1 MTTPARTGAF
11 TPFRVAAFR
20 ALWLAGIVSNIG
32 AWMQTVGAQWTL
44 VEQGS
49 PTWVIAL
56 VQTAAA
62 APVLLLAIPAGV
74 LGEFVNKRTLLI
86 AVQSGQ
92 LLIVLVLTVL
102 SLRDAVTPG
111 LLLTC
116 TLLLGAGSALQLPA
130 YQAIVPDVV
139 PAAEIPSAAALSS
152 IGVNVARAVGPA
164 AAGLIVAQFGIAAV
178 FALNA
183 VSFAVFLAT
192 LVLWRSYTP
201 RPRRPETFIDAT
213 LAGLRYVRHSP
224 VLRSM
229 YVRLG
234 LFLLP
239 ASSLW
244 ALLPSLAHGGLDLGP
259 EGYGI
264 LLAALGAGSIAGAF
278 VLPAAQLRLGTNMLV
293 FVSVLVFGLGSA
305 AVSLAPSIWV
315 ATIVLGFAGIAWLG
329 VIATINSTV
338 QSFLPPWVRTRGL
351 SVYQLVLYG
360 CTALGSTLVGL
371 AAQYFGL
378 VTTLVVSGAA
388 LVVVAISLLI
398 RPLESTVGIGRGIVP
413 FPLTDLPPIM
423 AEEAH
428 DDDEVLVIVR
438 YSVRPEMHEQFLEQ
452 MSLVEESRR
461 RTGARK
467 WRTYVDPQSPE
478 LVVEA
483 FTVGSWQEY
492 LNQQTDRLT
501 EYDQRVLDGAR
512 AFSTTPP
519 RTEWLLAAPH
529 KTRHIRRYVPAK
541 STRSRDRPA

>member
-1 MTTPARTGAF
+1 MASPASPAARIGSFA
-11 TPFRVAAFR
+11 PFRVGAFR

-86 AVQSGQ
+86 VVQSGQ
-92 LLIVLVLTVL
+92 LVVVTVLTAMSVAH
-102 SLRDAVTPG
+102 AVTPT
-111 LLLTC
+111 LLLAL

-139 PAAEIPSAAALSS
+139 PKADIPAAAALSS
-152 IGVNVARAVGPA
+152 IGVNVARAIGPA
-164 AAGLIVAQFGIAAV
+164 AAGLVVAQFGVAAV

-192 LVLWRSYTP
+192 LVLWRTYTP
-201 RPRRPETFIDAT
+201 RPRRPETFVDAT
-213 LAGLRYVRHSP
+213 VAGLRYVRHSP
-224 VLRSM
+224 VIRSL

-244 ALLPSLAHGGLDLGP
+244 ALLPSVAHDELGLGS

-264 LLAALGAGSIAGAF
+264 LLAALGAGSIVGAF
-278 VLPAAQLRLGTNMLV
+278 VLPAARVRLGTNALV
-293 FVSVLVFGLGSA
+293 LVSVLVFGLGSA
-305 AVSLAPSIWV
+305 GLAWAPGVGVSIAVLALSG
-315 ATIVLGFAGIAWLG
+315 LAWLG
-329 VIATINSTV
+329 VIATINATV

-360 CTALGSTLVGL
+360 GTALGSTLVGI

-378 VTTLVVSGAA
+378 RPTLLLSGG
-388 LVVVAISLLI
+388 LMICVAVSLLVK
-398 RPLESTVGIGRGIVP
+398 PLNSAEGIGRDIVP
-413 FPLTDLPPIM
+413 FPLTDVPPVTS
-423 AEEAH
+423 EQPAH
-428 DDDEVLVIVR
+428 GDDEVLVLVR
-438 YSVRPEMHEQFLEQ
+438 YTVDAASHERFLEH
-452 MSLVEESRR
+452 MALVEESRR
-461 RTGARK
+461 RTGARR
-467 WRTYVDPQSPE
+467 WQVYADPGSPNE
-478 LVVEA
+478 MIEA
-483 FTVGSWQEY
+483 FTLGSWQEY
-492 LNQQTDRLT
+492 ANQQTDRET
-501 EYDQRVLDGAR
+501 EYDAQVLEAAA
-512 AFSTTPP
+512 AFSSTTP
-519 RTEWLLAAPH
+519 RVERLLSAPH
-529 KTRHIRRYVPAK
+529 KTRHLRRYIPARK
-541 STRSRDRPA
+541 AR